1 MRSLYGFL
9 RSTLIG
15 GFLFLLPV
23 GILVIVLA
31 KLVVYARRAGDA
43 IHARLFPAAAGDFLP
58 TLIAILLLLLLAFAA
73 GAFARTRL
81 GLRLF
86 GSLEGTILA
95 RIPAYV
101 LVRQTVADLSG
112 GSVRLTAEAE
122 TEVVTVRLDD
132 MTVLG
137 FLVERRAD
145 GSAVVF
151 LPGAPTA
158 LSGSVALIEADRI
171 APTGLKPTD
180 VVQGMRRLGAG
191 LAALR
196 R

>member
-9 RSTLIG
+9 TSTLIG

-23 GILVIVLA
+23 GILLIVLG
-31 KLVVYARRAGDA
+31 KLVVYARRAGDVL
-43 IHARLFPAAAGDFLP
+43 HARLFPAASGDLLP
-58 TLIAILLLLLLAFAA
+58 TLIAVLLLLALAFAA
-73 GAFARTRL
+73 GVLARTRL

-95 RIPAYV
+95 RIPAYM

-112 GSVRLTAEAE
+112 GSVRLTAGAD

-137 FLVERRAD
+137 FLIERRAD

-158 LSGSVALIEADRI
+158 LSGSVALVEAARLGATD
-171 APTGLKPTD
+171 LKPTD

-191 LAALR
+191 LAGLHR
-196 R
+196 

>member
-1 MRSLYGFL
+1 MRSLFGIV

-23 GILVIVLA
+23 GILLIVLV
-31 KLVVYARRAGDA
+31 KLVAYARRAGDA
-43 IHARLFPAAAGDFLP
+43 IHARLFPAAAGDLLP
-58 TLIAILLLLLLAFAA
+58 TLIAILLLLALAFAA
-73 GAFARTRL
+73 GVLARTRL
-81 GLRLF
+81 GLRVF
-86 GSLEGTILA
+86 SSLEGTILA

-112 GSVRLTAEAE
+112 GSVLLTAEAG

-145 GSAVVF
+145 GSAMVF

-158 LSGSVALIEADRI
+158 LSGSVALVDGERI
-171 APTGLKPTD
+171 GPTDLKPTD

-191 LAALR
+191 LAELHR
-196 R
+196 

>member
-1 MRSLYGFL
+1 MRSLFV

-23 GILVIVLA
+23 GILLIVLV
-31 KLVVYARRAGDA
+31 KLVAYARRAGDA
-43 IHARLFPAAAGDFLP
+43 IHARLFPAAAGDLLP
-58 TLIAILLLLLLAFAA
+58 TLIAILLLLALAFAA
-73 GAFARTRL
+73 GVLARTRL
-81 GLRLF
+81 GLRVF
-86 GSLEGTILA
+86 SSLEGTILA

-112 GSVRLTAEAE
+112 GSVLLTAEAG

-137 FLVERRAD
+137 FLVERRAGEED
-145 GSAVVF
+145 HRAAV
-151 LPGAPTA
+151 GAPTA
-158 LSGSVALIEADRI
+158 LSGSVALVDGERI
-171 APTGLKPTD
+171 GPTGLKPTD

-191 LAALR
+191 LAELHR
-196 R
+196 